1 MTDLTP
7 PSTPVVTPNGTPEDT
22 LDNIL
27 LWAPDRRL
35 RVTPP
40 NSLVAL
46 TMALKEGEG
55 EW

>member
-1 MTDLTP
+1 VTDLTP
-7 PSTPVVTPNGTPEDT
+7 PSTPVVTPHGTPDDALE
-22 LDNIL
+22 NIL

-46 TMALKEGEG
+46 TMALK
-55 EW
+55 